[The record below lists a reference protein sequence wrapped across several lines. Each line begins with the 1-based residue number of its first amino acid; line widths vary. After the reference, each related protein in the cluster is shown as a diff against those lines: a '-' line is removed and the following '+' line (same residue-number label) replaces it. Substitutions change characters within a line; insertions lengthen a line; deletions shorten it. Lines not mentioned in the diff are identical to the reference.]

1 MIIVI
6 DRKASAEIIDL
17 AEQRR
22 LFALARRVSTAR
34 LRYEQE
40 TASSDNVEDLQRAFE
55 SYIGTLMVI
64 RAEIE
69 ASEAEHDAA

>member
-1 MIIVI
+1 VT
-6 DRKASAEIIDL
+6 DRKTSAELIDF
-17 AEQRR
+17 AEHRR
-22 LFALARRVSTAR
+22 LFGFAKRVSAAR
-34 LRYEQE
+34 MRYEQE
-40 TASSDNVEDLQRAFE
+40 TARSDNVEGLQRAFG